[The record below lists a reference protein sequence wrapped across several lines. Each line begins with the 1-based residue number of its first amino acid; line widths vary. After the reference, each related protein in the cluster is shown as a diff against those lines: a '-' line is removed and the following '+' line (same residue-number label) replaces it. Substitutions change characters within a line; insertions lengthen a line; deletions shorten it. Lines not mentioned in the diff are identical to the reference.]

1 MAKVLYCG
9 DVLPGCRERITGATE
24 QEVMT
29 LEAEHALRSHGLS
42 ELTPELQRRINS
54 KIRDWQP
61 DAPRSR

>member
-9 DVLPGCRERITGATE
+9 EVFPGCQQLITGATE

-42 ELTPELQRRINS
+42 QLGVDLQRRVKE
-54 KIRDWQP
+54 KIRNGLSP
-61 DAPRSR
+61 